1 MHVWSTYDPLC
12 TEYSVQVV
20 IVNICTSMPL
30 QSTSKGLLYSVQ
42 YQSAADRNG
51 QRQMQLNRCRRRPPH
66 GERRNL
72 PIATSTCKV
81 LWLRHMQV
89 RCGVQ
94 WKQKIC
100 VTAAQSLQYVQYVQS
115 TVLYS
120 TLLCI
125 HVCTSTSTR
134 HNGSQLVTVIIECF
148 YSARGVTMMS
158 AKQWRLC
165 PRSWARD
172 VPWNEVPV
180 L

>member
-30 QSTSKGLLYSVQ
+30 QSTSKGLLYSVR

-100 VTAAQSLQYVQYVQS
+100 VTAAAQSLQYVQYVQS

-120 TLLCI
+120 TLY
-125 HVCTSTSTR
+125 TR
-134 HNGSQLVTVIIECF
+134 VYKYKYSPQWISIGNGHHWMFLFS
-148 YSARGVTMMS
+148 S
-158 AKQWRLC
+158 
-165 PRSWARD
+165 RSDND
-172 VPWNEVPV
+172 VS
-180 L
+180 